1 MSDVEKYGLFALV
14 FVAGVLGLAWV
25 LDPVGDGGGD
35 VAPLERAV
43 VMSRPASA
51 QPTQPTEGR
60 RALPV
65 PRPETTHGDPAPQVE
80 IPRASR
86 SIRVPRL
93 DEGLGAFDPNEAP
106 IQYPGPRSVTTP
118 QVDPSVPE
126 FVVVKKGDTLS
137 GLAKRHLGKAS
148 RHGEITAL
156 NPSVDARNLQ
166 PGTRLRLPRTVSGG
180 LAAPKT
186 TARTTARVAPDLYTV
201 QNGDTLSQIAQ
212 KLKGSVTFQD
222 AILAANTDV
231 LADPDSLSVGMTL
244 RIP

>member
-25 LDPVGDGGGD
+25 LDPVEDGGGGA
-35 VAPLERAV
+35 APLERAV

-51 QPTQPTEGR
+51 QPAEAR
-60 RALPV
+60 RTALPV
-65 PRPETTHGDPAPQVE
+65 PRPETAGQDPAPE
-80 IPRASR
+80 AEALRKPRSL
-86 SIRVPRL
+86 RVARL
-93 DEGLGAFDPNEAP
+93 DEGLGAFDPKEPP

-166 PGTRLRLPRTVSGG
+166 PGTRLRLPRTVSGSN
-180 LAAPKT
+180 ASPKTT

-212 KLKGSVTFQD
+212 KLMGSITFQD
-222 AILAANTDV
+222 EILAANTDV